1 VKHKLTLPTAP
12 TWNRYLRS
20 TRGLLK
26 MPTLYDDR
34 ERLIGEITRLNLTDE
49 SDKLLFCYIFNEYFK
64 VRQLIRENGADWFS
78 QDLLMQGKRKRKA
91 IG

>member
-1 VKHKLTLPTAP
+1 M
-12 TWNRYLRS
+12 R
-20 TRGLLK
+20 
-26 MPTLYDDR
+26 
-34 ERLIGEITRLNLTDE
+34 EITRLNLADE

-64 VRQLIRENGADWFS
+64 ARQLARENGADWFS